1 MPGQMSLGW
10 VGSVIRPTFAPY
22 PTDLSEAALTTKLD
36 ALLQANG
43 GARFSQNEINDLT
56 TQVSADVGT
65 GVAALYVSGAEAG
78 KTASMIAK
86 ALRLMRTP
94 IKDAKRK
101 LGLTRKQLRT
111 PEGRARVLEE
121 ANNAWLEGRY
131 GWRPFIYDVMSW
143 FDARATPKAQRYT
156 ARARKKKTVSVT
168 TYQGVRKPNN
178 VLGTIQVMDELT
190 LVGTLRAGQ
199 LAEFRPQINGYA
211 QSFGLYDVMGAAW
224 DLIPYS
230 FVYDWFCNLGDV
242 AKALQAYALVDRRI
256 GWYSETTEAVLKHTP
271 GILGALEW
279 HGADTSFS
287 YQGLPVGYAFT
298 ETLRRK
304 RRVPIDIFIPTF
316 AIRCNLDT
324 LKIVDLAALLR
335 NLLR

>member
-1 MPGQMSLGW
+1 MAGQMSLGW
-10 VGSVIRPTFAPY
+10 IGGVILPTFAPFSD
-22 PTDLSEAALTTKLD
+22 DLTEPALTSKLD
-36 ALLQANG
+36 ALLQTNG

-78 KTASMIAK
+78 KTASMISK
-86 ALRLMRTP
+86 ALQLMAHP
-94 IKDAKRK
+94 IKDAKK
-101 LGLTRKQLRT
+101 TLQLTREQMRT
-111 PEGRARVLEE
+111 PKGRAQVIQW
-121 ANNAWLEGRY
+121 ANDAWLEGRY

-143 FDARATPKAQRYT
+143 FDARATPKAQRFT
-156 ARARKKKTVSVT
+156 ARARKKKVISQT
-168 TYQGVRKPNN
+168 TYRNMGKNN
-178 VLGTIQVMDELT
+178 NLGMIRVMDELT
-190 LVGTLRAGQ
+190 LTATLRAGQ

-271 GILGALEW
+271 GVLGALEW
-279 HGADTSFS
+279 HDAYTSYS
-287 YQGLPVGYAFT
+287 YQALPVGYAFT

-304 RRVPIDIFIPTF
+304 RRTPIDIFIPTF
-316 AIRCNLDT
+316 AVRCNLDT
-324 LKIVDLAALLR
+324 SKVIDLAALLR

>member
-1 MPGQMSLGW
+1 MAGQMSLGW
-10 VGSVIRPTFAPY
+10 IGGTIRPTFAPY
-22 PTDLSEAALTTKLD
+22 STDLTEAALTSKLD
-36 ALLQANG
+36 ALLQTNG
-43 GARFSQNEINDLT
+43 GARFSQNEINDIT

-65 GVAALYVSGAEAG
+65 GVAMLYVSGAEAG

-86 ALRLMRTP
+86 ALRLMTIP
-94 IKDAKRK
+94 IKDAKRR

-111 PEGRARVLEE
+111 PEGRALVLQS
-121 ANNAWLEGRY
+121 ANDAWLEGRY
-131 GWRPFIYDVMSW
+131 GWRPFVYDVMSW

-168 TYQGVRKPNN
+168 TYRN
-178 VLGTIQVMDELT
+178 LGKHNKLGMIRVMDELT

-211 QSFGLYDVMGAAW
+211 QSFGLYDVMGTAW
-224 DLIPYS
+224 ELIPYS

-271 GILGALEW
+271 GVLGALEW
-279 HGADTSFS
+279 HDAYTSYS
-287 YQGLPVGYAFT
+287 YQALPVGYAFT

-316 AIRCNLDT
+316 AIRCNLNT
-324 LKIVDLAALLR
+324 AKIVDLAALLR